1 MKKSLIIK
9 IGIVIL
15 ICCIA
20 IGIYTVMT
28 KEEETVV
35 PIEVVESTLPQVYF
49 EEEGQIVNTLMA
61 YRDDMEITTM
71 RDTIT
76 PLDANGKLICYIEP
90 NESKILSISYEVYSI
105 DGMTCLINEDLEEWT
120 AGVAIELDLKDAAIL
135 TEECVLKI
143 TMILEQESSEDGEQ
157 EDVQYAEEVTFYT
170 RTLSYNELNLKSN
183 VNLVDT
189 VHTAI
194 LEQDETTV
202 DEYFSLSN
210 SNAGSLQEVDLTSS
224 IEDMMWGELTPAL
237 VGEVSWNIKECN
249 SNSTAFMLT
258 YQVKIEDPDR
268 AGVMELYNVEE
279 YMRVG
284 YSSSTK
290 STVIIEYNR
299 TTNQVLDEEN
309 LELYSKGIVL
319 GISEDV
325 AEWETSED
333 GTVIA
338 FVQERELWVY
348 DKDENAISC
357 LFSFADQVGSGIN
370 WNQHDIRV
378 YNIDNE
384 GNVAFSVYGY
394 QNCGDHEGN
403 VGIVVY
409 YYSDIQN
416 AVKEIAFIPST
427 QSYEIGRETTE
438 NQVYFQGENQ
448 LLYVISGTSFYQVDL
463 VLGTQTILSEEMN
476 LGSYFLSEDG
486 ITIIYQS
493 GTEDA
498 PELTVL
504 DMSTGES
511 VEAKGSSG
519 ITMVPLGIFNND
531 LVYGYAD
538 PADELATELGDTITP
553 MYVLYIQ
560 EEDGTNAKTYMEEDI
575 FIESVVISSTRIV
588 LNQVV
593 VEDGIYVSNGE
604 DYITNNEA
612 STSAS
617 VTTDT
622 FSGNEKQ
629 TEKRLSFT
637 SDIAETTA
645 EVMHPIRSE
654 NLDAIQINCEEI
666 ETEEMY
672 HVYMYGK
679 LALNTADV
687 SEAIQLASDNY
698 GVVTNDSQKYVW
710 MRGNRSLTY
719 SLSNITELQS
729 QLQSGTSALQI
740 ILDATKESVSNYT
753 GCTTEEMCYIM
764 NQGQPIAVKFNDGSW
779 NLLVSYTSSTMTYL
793 NSKGTSV
800 TANTTDLDSLIV
812 EMVGS

>member
-183 VNLVDT
+183 VSLVDT

-504 DMSTGES
+504 DMSSGES